1 MQCPEV
7 IPSDPYALKLMEKNQ
22 SEKQRITSKDI
33 LPNLLTKESISESKR
48 LNNIDGK
55 VLRFYAIHENQDE
68 KCEMLRKFIIH
79 VVYLS

>member
-22 SEKQRITSKDI
+22 SEKQRITSKDV
-33 LPNLLTKESISESKR
+33 LPNLLTKESISENKQ

-55 VLRFYAIHENQDE
+55 VLRFYAIHDE
-68 KCEMLRKFIIH
+68 QCEILRKFIIH